1 MPNSKSLF
9 VLFCFVIFQVTTASG
24 QTLTLKEA
32 IKKSLENYGSIK
44 AKGNNLKASQT
55 GPEQVNKDF
64 LPNVVLS
71 AQQNYGTINGQNGP
85 MYGLGGFG
93 VASSG
98 LPLPEQNW
106 SSAFG
111 SLYLANFNWEA
122 YTFGRKKERLNLAQA
137 IINRDS
143 SDVVQEQFQ
152 HQVRVAS
159 AYLNLLAAQRIV
171 IAQQKNLD
179 RALVFKSTAVT
190 RATNGLIAG
199 VDSSLAGA
207 EVSNARI
214 SLIRA
219 RDLEQEQ
226 ANRLSVLMGIPA
238 GEFVL
243 DSAFITRIPRF
254 IKEGGSPGQSKHPL
268 LSFYQ
273 NRIEVNNQNIKYT
286 ERLKYP
292 TLLVFGIIQTRGSGF
307 KSNYAVDQTA
317 YSHSY
322 FDAAIPSRGNYILG
336 AGITWNIT
344 SLTRTNTQ
352 IKSQYFI
359 SQALKD
365 EYELV
370 DQQLKAQMQLSDAKI
385 KNALSTYQE
394 VPLQLQ
400 AAQEAYQQ
408 KTALYKN
415 GLATLVDVTQTLYAL
430 NRAETDRD
438 IAYNNVW
445 QALLLKAAASDDLG
459 VFLNEL

>member
-1 MPNSKSLF
+1 MPNSKLFF
-9 VLFCFVIFQVTTASG
+9 VLFCFVIFQGTTVTG

-55 GPEQVNKDF
+55 GLEQVNKDF

-122 YTFGRKKERLNLAQA
+122 YTFGRKKERLTLAQA

-190 RATNGLIAG
+190 RASNGLIAG

-238 GEFVL
+238 NEFVL

-254 IKEGGSPGQSKHPL
+254 IQEGGSLGQSKHPL

-292 TLLVFGIIQTRGSGF
+292 TLLVFGIIQSRGSGF

-365 EYELV
+365 EYDLV

-385 KNALSTYQE
+385 KNALSTYRE